1 MTNKKVISIVLGV
14 MCFALTLAI
23 CIQMRSVQNSTTVS
37 QTYEES
43 NLRAEVLRYKERYD
57 NQIKE
62 IEEIDKQLE
71 EQIDEATKENSD
83 LEEAQSQ
90 IKEGNKIIGMT
101 DVTGPGVIITLD
113 DSKTDP
119 TTVFNPNDLLLHDL
133 DILSIVNELKNTGA
147 EAISINDQRVVTTS
161 SIQCGGAII
170 NINGQRVGAPFEIKA
185 IGLPENLANLDRPQG
200 YLDNLREEYQIQATL
215 EKSNN
220 ISIPKYSGVINFK
233 YARSVE

>member
-133 DILSIVNELKNTGA
+133 DILSIVNELKNTG
-147 EAISINDQRVVTTS
+147 
-161 SIQCGGAII
+161 
-170 NINGQRVGAPFEIKA
+170 NINK
-185 IGLPENLANLDRPQG
+185 
-200 YLDNLREEYQIQATL
+200 
-215 EKSNN
+215 
-220 ISIPKYSGVINFK
+220 
-233 YARSVE
+233 